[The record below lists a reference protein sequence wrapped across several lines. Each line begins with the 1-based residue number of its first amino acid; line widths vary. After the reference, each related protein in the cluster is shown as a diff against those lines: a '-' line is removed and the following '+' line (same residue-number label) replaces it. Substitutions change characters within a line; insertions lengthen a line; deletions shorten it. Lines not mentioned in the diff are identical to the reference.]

1 MRKLWY
7 AAAILASVTALTG
20 PSFSMGGGGGG
31 GGGGGSYGGSGLSSG
46 TSSTDDY
53 TVALRLIK
61 HQQYADAIPHLN
73 LALAGPAVV
82 PLYRHLSLN
91 HALADCCDP

>member
-61 HQQYADAIPHLN
+61 HQRYADAIPQRN
-73 LALAGPAVV
+73 LALAVKTNSRHSQASVRAVV
-82 PLYRHLSLN
+82 TSAMY
-91 HALADCCDP
+91 